1 MAAEST
7 RTVVVALVAN
17 ALIAASKFGAAAVTG
32 SSAMIS
38 EGIHSVV
45 DTANQGILL
54 YGTHRGERPADEK
67 HPFGYSHEVYFWALV
82 VAIVIFGIGGG
93 MSILE
98 GVSRLRTPHELGDP
112 FWNYVVLGIAIVL
125 EGISFA
131 VALRGMSVD
140 AAGRNLWRQIREGKD
155 PVAITVFLEDSAAL
169 TGLAVALA
177 ATLAANYFHNPA
189 FDAWGSIAI
198 GLVLASVAFILVY
211 ESRGLL
217 VGESALPEVVAGVR
231 AVAAAEPAVVRINRA
246 LTLQLGP
253 QNVILALDVT
263 FRGDLRSADVAEVSS
278 RLQNAI
284 RSRYPDIHEIFIEA
298 QQAEAPVQA
307 PPA

>member
-32 SSAMIS
+32 SSAMLS

-54 YGTHRGERPADEK
+54 YGTKRGERAADEK

-93 MSILE
+93 MSIFE
-98 GVSRLRTPHELGDP
+98 GVSRLRTPHDLGP
-112 FWNYVVLGIAIVL
+112 PLWNYVVLGIAIVL

-131 VALRGMSVD
+131 VALRGMTVD
-140 AAGRNLWRQIREGKD
+140 AAGRNLWRQIRDGKD

-169 TGLAVALA
+169 AGLAIALSATA
-177 ATLAANYFHNPA
+177 AAQLFHNPA
-189 FDAWGSIAI
+189 LDAWGSIAI
-198 GLVLASVAFILVY
+198 GFVLAAVACILVF

-231 AVAAAEPAVVRINRA
+231 AVAAAEPSVVRINRA

-253 QNVILALDVT
+253 ETVILALDLT
-263 FRGDLRSADVAEVSS
+263 FRSELSAGEVANIT
-278 RLQNAI
+278 RNLQSAI
-284 RSRYPDIHEIFIEA
+284 RLRYPDIKEIFIEA
-298 QQAEAPVQA
+298 Q
-307 PPA
+307 PALPAA